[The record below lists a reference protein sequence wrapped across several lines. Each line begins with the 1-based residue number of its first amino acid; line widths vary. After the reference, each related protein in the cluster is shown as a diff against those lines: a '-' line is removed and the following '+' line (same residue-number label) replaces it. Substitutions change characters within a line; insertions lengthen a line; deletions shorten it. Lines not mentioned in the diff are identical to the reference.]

1 MNLGNNKNNGK
12 YGNTKGCW
20 TYGGLHLAKSFPN
33 RERVNVILS
42 GNMNQGGGDKV
53 IAALVNLVGL
63 SLIHISLLNVSGE
76 SSKLF
81 NPHTALIYVEMKAYG
96 NHMLAMVDTGATHTF
111 LDAKVAVKYGLK
123 LNKSPSFVQTVSFKA
138 QAIVGMAYDVEMV
151 IGSWT
156 VKHNLM
162 VMPLGDFKVI
172 IGIDFFRKFCF
183 VPFSH
188 LDEVMIGNEANPSFI
203 KASYPYGESK
213 KVKNKGPIISAI
225 LVEKGLKKGAETFL
239 VAMIEVKPDVM
250 IDVHDCF
257 ADLLRQYVD
266 VIPPKLPK
274 EFLPRRDI
282 DHKMELLPGSVA
294 QAQAPHRMAHK
305 DLAELQKKLNELLDT
320 GLIQPS
326 TAPYAFQILKDFIAL
341 EPMLKM
347 PYFELPFKLA
357 NGIGQ
362 TYRIS
367 SVLLQSA
374 QIVGNKKSLFELV
387 LGMQPMTPLEVV
399 MMKILSKN
407 RHRGLIPKYDSP
419 FDVIKK
425 VGEVAYRLDLIEGLK
440 IHPTFHVSFLKRYNK
455 DIEHPGRNKN
465 NKAPPL
471 IVKEYKSEMEKILDH
486 RIVGNNKK
494 STKIEFLIQWK
505 GSSKEDTV
513 WEKAQNL

>member
-33 RERVNVILS
+33 RERVNVMLS

-63 SLIHISLLNVSGE
+63 SLIHISLLNVLGE

-138 QAIVGMAYDVEMV
+138 QAIVGMAYDVQMV
-151 IGSWT
+151 IGSCT

-162 VMPLGDFKVI
+162 VMPL
-172 IGIDFFRKFCF
+172 
-183 VPFSH
+183 
-188 LDEVMIGNEANPSFI
+188 VMIENEANPSFI

-213 KVKNKGPIISAI
+213 KVKNKGPIISAS

-282 DHKMELLPGSVA
+282 DHKIELLPGSVA
-294 QAQAPHRMAHK
+294 QPQAP
-305 DLAELQKKLNELLDT
+305 
-320 GLIQPS
+320 
-326 TAPYAFQILKDFIAL
+326 Y
-341 EPMLKM
+341 
-347 PYFELPFKLA
+347 
-357 NGIGQ
+357 
-362 TYRIS
+362 
-367 SVLLQSA
+367 
-374 QIVGNKKSLFELV
+374 
-387 LGMQPMTPLEVV
+387 
-399 MMKILSKN
+399 
-407 RHRGLIPKYDSP
+407 
-419 FDVIKK
+419 
-425 VGEVAYRLDLIEGLK
+425 
-440 IHPTFHVSFLKRYNK
+440 
-455 DIEHPGRNKN
+455 
-465 NKAPPL
+465 
-471 IVKEYKSEMEKILDH
+471 
-486 RIVGNNKK
+486 
-494 STKIEFLIQWK
+494 
-505 GSSKEDTV
+505 
-513 WEKAQNL
+513 